1 MKATGNRKWWA
12 LGALSAS
19 GLVIGL
25 DITVLNVALPS
36 LATELPATTSELQWI
51 ANSYNLVFAAMLLPA
66 GLLGDRF
73 GRKRLLLA
81 ALALFGMA
89 SLICAYASS
98 AGWLIGARALL
109 GLGSAFVVPLCMSV
123 LPVLFSPQERG
134 RAIGLWVTANA
145 IGLPLGPI
153 VGGWL
158 LDHYWW
164 GSVFLIN
171 IPVITVA
178 LVAVLL
184 LMPESRSSQRLR
196 LDLAGILLSCA
207 GLVSLTW
214 GVIELG
220 DQGPGNGTPAV
231 AVGGGVVLLAA
242 FVACERQLG
251 RRPAIRPLVDL
262 ALFRSAS
269 FTWATL
275 LATLVTFG
283 LLGAL
288 FALPQYFQAVLDADA
303 LGTGLRLLPLIGG
316 LVTGARLASRLVPR
330 LGARTP
336 VTAGFLVLAAGL
348 FAGTATGAGTGY
360 GFVAG
365 WLTAV
370 GLGMGLI
377 MPTVTDAALGALSVE
392 RSGAGSALIQALR
405 QVGGTIGVAILGS
418 VLNSVYRDRLDLS
431 GLPTPA
437 ADAVRDSAPAGALV
451 ARQLDAPELLDT
463 VRRAFVDAMDAML
476 WVCGG
481 LGLLGAVL
489 AVVFLPR
496 HTGPVT
502 AAPVGLPGPKAGES
516 GQVTVG

>member
-1 MKATGNRKWWA
+1 MKTTETRKWWA
-12 LGALSAS
+12 LGALAAS

-25 DITVLNVALPS
+25 DVTVLNVALPS

-73 GRKRLLLA
+73 GRKSLLLA
-81 ALALFGMA
+81 ALALFATA
-89 SLICAYASS
+89 SLACAYASS
-98 AGWLIGARALL
+98 AEWLIGARALL
-109 GLGSAFVVPLCMSV
+109 GLGAAFVVPLCMAV
-123 LPVLFSPQERG
+123 LPVLFTPQERG

-145 IGLPLGPI
+145 VGLPLGPI
-153 VGGWL
+153 IGGWL

-171 IPVITVA
+171 IPVIAVA
-178 LVAVLL
+178 LAAVLL
-184 LMPESRSSQRLR
+184 LVPQSRSSQRRR
-196 LDLAGILLSCA
+196 LDLVGM
-207 GLVSLTW
+207 LVSGVALASLTW
-214 GVIELG
+214 GAIALG
-220 DQGPGNGTPAV
+220 ERGIGGTPA
-231 AVGGGVVLLAA
+231 AAIGVGLAMLA
-242 FVACERQLG
+242 LFVAWERQVG

-262 ALFRSAS
+262 GLFRSAS
-269 FTWATL
+269 FAWATV
-275 LATLVTFG
+275 LATLVTFA

-316 LVTGARLASRLVPR
+316 VLLGARLGARLAPR
-330 LGARTP
+330 LGAKAP
-336 VTAGFLVLAAGL
+336 VATGFLVLAAGL

-370 GLGMGLI
+370 GLGMGLVLPI
-377 MPTVTDAALGALSVE
+377 ATDVALGTLSAE
-392 RSGAGSALIQALR
+392 GSGAGSALIQALR

-431 GLPTPA
+431 GLPAPA
-437 ADAVRDSAPAGALV
+437 ADAVRDSAPAGVLV
-451 ARQLDAPELLDT
+451 ARQLDAPELLEM

-481 LGLLGAVL
+481 VALLGAVL
-489 AVVFLPR
+489 AVAFLPR
-496 HTGPVT
+496 QTEPAT
-502 AAPVGLPGPKAGES
+502 AAPVGRPGPKAGES